1 MNVKKGYKQLVA
13 EAENQIQG
21 IDSSELKAR
30 LENLDESVVI
40 IDLRDVREVKR
51 EGKIAGSL
59 HIPTWYVGIL
69 GRPRQSLLPHRIR

>member
-13 EAENQIQG
+13 EAEKQIQA

-40 IDLRDVREVKR
+40 IDLRDV
-51 EGKIAGSL
+51 
-59 HIPTWYVGIL
+59 
-69 GRPRQSLLPHRIR
+69 